1 MWRHEKKSKAL
12 RRRGVG
18 RAVVHGRLLVPIY
31 RAQVSGDRN
40 GLLFGGRHFDLDALI
55 WIASAVGLFFIL
67 RNIWSLYV
75 KIKRSLFPQGDM
87 VAAQKA
93 SGH

>member
-1 MWRHEKKSKAL
+1 MRKNLRHSDVAAL
-12 RRRGVG
+12 
-18 RAVVHGRLLVPIY
+18 VVQSFTAGYLFQYIVPKFLVT
-31 RAQVSGDRN
+31 VM